1 MPTELG
7 ISSSDPGGRAVTDV
21 ASTRSSTPLDTALW
35 CAARNWPVH
44 PLAPGRK
51 TPAANCPDCQP
62 RSHAPE
68 ECPCIPAGRWCHG
81 FHCATTDRNRII
93 RWWGRQPRFGV
104 GVACGPAGL
113 LVIDVDS
120 HLTPLPEHD
129 RLLPGIHIPASI
141 SLDGLRHGFHSLALL
156 AALRGQD
163 DPAQDITTLRV
174 RTPSG
179 GLHLWYAVVDSNDA
193 WRCSNG
199 SGTKRALAWQVDVRA
214 HGGYIVAPGTTTAA
228 GTYTAC
234 LPVQAPAPLPRWLA
248 AELERTGHR
257 PPPPAAR
264 TPTSVPH
271 RARAAVIAA
280 GGGRNAALK
289 TLSTVL
295 RAVLDCGA
303 VAEGAGFSDKLNR
316 AAFTA
321 GGLVGAGRMN
331 LTDAESALH
340 AAAAEARPGQ
350 HHRAAQIIHGGLA
363 AGSRR
368 PLNLGD
374 RS

>member
-1 MPTELG
+1 MPTDLG
-7 ISSSDPGGRAVTDV
+7 LPSSDPIDRAVTDT
-21 ASTRSSTPLDTALW
+21 AFARPSTPLATALW
-35 CAARNWPVH
+35 CAERNWPVH

-51 TPAANCPDCQP
+51 TPAANCADCQS
-62 RSHAPE
+62 RSHAPDQ
-68 ECPCIPAGRWCHG
+68 CPCIPAGRWCHG
-81 FHCATTDRNRII
+81 FHCATTDRARIAA
-93 RWWGRQPRFGV
+93 WWGRQPRFGV

-120 HLTPLPEHD
+120 HLAPPPEHD
-129 RLLPGIHIPASI
+129 RLLPGIHIPPSI
-141 SLDGLRHGFHSLALL
+141 SLNGLRHGFQSLALL

-163 DPAQDITTLRV
+163 DPAQDTTTLRV

-179 GLHLWYAVVDSNDA
+179 GLHLWYAVDSNDA
-193 WRCSNG
+193 WQCSTG
-199 SGTKRALAWQVDVRA
+199 SGTRRALAWQVDVRA
-214 HGGYIVAPGTTTAA
+214 HGGYIIAPGTTTAA

-234 LPVQAPAPLPRWLA
+234 LPARAPAPLPRWLA
-248 AELERTGHR
+248 AELVRTGHR
-257 PPPPAAR
+257 APPPAAR
-264 TPTSVPH
+264 TAASVPG

-280 GGGRNAALK
+280 GGGRNAAAR

-295 RAVLDCGA
+295 SAVLDCGA
-303 VAEGAGFSDKLNR
+303 VTEGAGFSDKLNR

-331 LTDAESALH
+331 LTDAESALL
-340 AAAAEARPGQ
+340 AAAAQARPGQ
-350 HHRAAQIIHGGLA
+350 HRRAARIIHSGLV

-368 PLNLGD
+368 PLDLGD